1 LDTKEIFKWTA
12 RIIIIISLVVIISVL
27 SDKYG
32 KDMIILN
39 GLAFALLLY
48 SIGKLLLKK
57 K

>member
-1 LDTKEIFKWTA
+1 LDKKEIFKWTA
-12 RIIIIISLVVIISVL
+12 RIIIIISLAVIIGVL
-27 SDKYG
+27 CNKYG
-32 KDMIILN
+32 KDRVILN